1 MRILIAN
8 EAREGAGGVET
19 YLASLVPQLEARG
32 HEVALLYANPSRE
45 TGPTRIVTNDTWS
58 VADEGIDRALAAADA
73 WRPDVCF
80 SHNMR
85 RLDVEARVVA
95 AWPTVKMMHGYFGAC
110 LSGHKA
116 FSFPSLDPCDR
127 VCGAGCLAYFLPRRC
142 GRLRPDVMIE
152 QYGWAR
158 RQQALFPRYTAMV
171 VASDHMKREFA
182 RYGDVASRLT
192 AIPLFTDGPASPAA
206 VRDLDVV
213 FLGRL
218 TPLKGA
224 DLLIDALA
232 ACGRILQRPIR
243 ALIAGEGPLRASMIA
258 RAARLQADG
267 TVQAELPG
275 WIDGARRDAALARAS
290 VLALPSRWPEP
301 FGLVGLEAA
310 RFGVP
315 AVAFDVGGIRAWLE
329 DGKNGI
335 LVPPSDGA
343 YAFGDTLALVLRDR
357 TRREALSR
365 QATAASARFT
375 AAAHVSA
382 LERVLHQS
390 SICNRQCR

>member
-1 MRILIAN
+1 VRILIAN
-8 EAREGAGGVET
+8 EARQGAGGVET
-19 YLASLVPQLEARG
+19 YLASLVPHLEARG
-32 HEVALLYANPSRE
+32 HAVALLYGNPSGE
-45 TGPTRIVTNDTWS
+45 TGPTRIVANDTWS
-58 VADEGIDRALAAADA
+58 VADEGLERAFGAAGA

-85 RLDVEARVVA
+85 RLDIEARLVA

-116 FSFPSLDPCDR
+116 FAFPSLDPCER

-142 GRLRPDVMIE
+142 GRLRPGVMIE
-152 QYGWAR
+152 QYAWAK
-158 RQQALFPRYTAMV
+158 RQQALFPGYKAVV

-182 RYGDVASRLT
+182 RYDGLASRLH
-192 AIPLFTDGPASPAA
+192 AIPLFTEGPAPAA
-206 VRDLDVV
+206 AARDLDVV

-224 DLLIDALA
+224 DLLLDALDD
-232 ACGRILQRPIR
+232 CGRALGRPVR
-243 ALIAGEGPLRASMIA
+243 ALIGGEGPLRPAMTAKS
-258 RAARLQADG
+258 ARLRASG
-267 TVQAELPG
+267 TVDADIPG
-275 WIDGARRDAALARAS
+275 WIDRVQRDDALARAQ

-329 DGKNGI
+329 DGRNGI

-343 YAFGDTLALVLRDR
+343 RAFGETLALVLRDR
-357 TRREALSR
+357 TRREALSER
-365 QATAASARFT
+365 ATAASAHFT
-375 AAAHVSA
+375 AEAHVSA
-382 LERVLHQS
+382 LERVLHE
-390 SICNRQCR
+390 CRTSGIS